1 MLAAI
6 LAAVIPVLV
15 SAGLGFFWVRSGRP
29 FVNAMFTPL
38 VVDIG
43 TPCLIFATF
52 AKTSIPPANF
62 AAIALA
68 SVVAIGCFALV
79 AAVVLP
85 LAGLRLRTF
94 LPSLSF
100 PNNGNL
106 GLPLAAYAFGEEG
119 LGYAIVFYAICMI
132 GQFHRGSR
140 RSCRRLGELARSIR
154 AAAAVD
160 ILRVLLGVGVSC
172 LRDRGAAALVHWNTI
187 SLSLGGNDDPA
198 HVADAGSLACPAAS
212 GDDQPVDHA
221 VRVTHWRRRLY
232 RPCHR
237 GIVSTR
243 YHRASRADHAM
254 RHAGC
259 RLQLSL
265 RPEIGTTSR
274 RRWAS
279 LVVVSTLVS
288 TLTVPVLLKALM
300 F

>member
-15 SAGLGFFWVRSGRP
+15 SASLGFFWVRSGRP
-29 FVNAMFTPL
+29 FENAMFTPL

-132 GQFHRGSR
+132 GQFTVGQAIAAGSANWRGIA
-140 RSCRRLGELARSIR
+140 RLPLIYA
-154 AAAAVD
+154 
-160 ILRVLLGVGVSC
+160 VLLGVGVSVWHV
-172 LRDRGAAALVHWNTI
+172 ALPRWFTNTI
-187 SLSLGGNDDPA
+187 SLIGGMTIPLMLLMLGA
-198 HVADAGSLACPAAS
+198 SLARLRVVTISRSIMLSALRIGAGACIGLVIADLFQLDATARAVLIMQCAMPVAVYNYLFAQKWNN
-212 GDDQPVDHA
+212 QPEEV
-221 VRVTHWRRRLY
+221 
-232 RPCHR
+232 
-237 GIVSTR
+237 
-243 YHRASRADHAM
+243 
-254 RHAGC
+254 
-259 RLQLSL
+259 
-265 RPEIGTTSR
+265 
-274 RRWAS
+274 AS
-279 LVVVSTLVS
+279 LVVISTLVS